1 MREIAARQAGLSYLS
16 ADGGVEGVSDGLTV
30 ALGVGVVFGFDH
42 YAGDGGCRSIEG
54 RPGGCLRVRI
64 ESQREH
70 GRLPTINSGGRV
82 SSPDS
87 PDKSPILGLTCK
99 LLKSKCWRHCIE
111 CQLRIGPFNKVYLYI
126 GFNEGPLHLIYSLNG
141 TRDGLENHVDVRVA

>member
-1 MREIAARQAGLSYLS
+1 MG
-16 ADGGVEGVSDGLTV
+16 
-30 ALGVGVVFGFDH
+30 GVGVSKDDRAVVSECGLSLS
-42 YAGDGGCRSIEG
+42 GSTGGS
-54 RPGGCLRVRI
+54 
-64 ESQREH
+64 
-70 GRLPTINSGGRV
+70 PTINSGGRV

-126 GFNEGPLHLIYSLNG
+126 GFNEGSLHLIYSLNG